1 VLKLTAHEKAAIAS
15 YEHRQRA
22 EVISTAILLAA
33 VYGKS
38 LKEAQSFV
46 TKEQWGCRYPA
57 LYAPAGRIVGLV
69 SLYEPEHWYTPAWNK
84 EGFKPVVGGWK
95 LVAKGEGYSHAVLN
109 NE

>member
-1 VLKLTAHEKAAIAS
+1 MIKLTAQEKAAIAA
-15 YEHRQRA
+15 YEHRQRH
-22 EVISTAILLAA
+22 EIIGTAILLAA
-33 VYGKS
+33 VYGKE

-57 LYAPAGRIVGLV
+57 LHTPSGRIVGLV

-84 EGFKPVVGGWK
+84 EGYKPVVGGWK
-95 LVAKGEGYSHAVLN
+95 LVPCEGGYSHAVLN